1 MSAWR
6 GLAAAGV
13 AAVALIGLPV
23 GTDGQVATQRFA
35 ATGPETPVPATQVL
49 GSIQAPG
56 AANWTER
63 PGATFAGSLLVPG
76 SGQAAMGLRR
86 WLVYGVVEV
95 ALVAGY
101 LDRRAAADRFRD
113 HYRDVAWEAARVH
126 EPGAARRDGSWGY
139 YEAMS
144 QYLTSGAFDRD
155 PRMAG
160 LQPETDP
167 ATYNG
172 QVWELAAGMYLP
184 GGSGEPGTPAWER
197 ALAYYRERAA
207 GPDFLWSWAGSLPE
221 LERFRHW
228 IGRSD
233 EAARWTTRVGGL
245 VLANHIVSAIDA
257 LLAARLASDRALDLD
272 AGFSGP
278 PAAPRWDFTF
288 RIRTDR

>member
-1 MSAWR
+1 M
-6 GLAAAGV
+6 
-13 AAVALIGLPV
+13 ALMGLPA
-23 GTDGQVATQRFA
+23 GSHGQVAIQRFA
-35 ATGPETPVPATQVL
+35 ATGPETPTALAPAI
-49 GSIQAPG
+49 GSAEAPG
-56 AANWTER
+56 GDHWAETPAA
-63 PGATFAGSLLVPG
+63 AFAASLLVPG
-76 SGQAAMGLRR
+76 SGQAAIGLRR
-86 WLVYGVVEV
+86 WLVYGVAEV

-101 LDRRAAADRFRD
+101 LDRRAAARSFRRN
-113 HYRDVAWEAARVH
+113 YRDVAWEAARVH
-126 EPGAARRDGSWGY
+126 EPGAVRRDGSWGY

-144 QYLTSGAFDRD
+144 QHLTSGAFDRD
-155 PRMAG
+155 PSLAG
-160 LQPETDP
+160 IQPETDP
-167 ATYNG
+167 GTYNG

-184 GGSGEPGTPAWER
+184 GGSGEPGSPAWER
-197 ALAYYRERAA
+197 AVDYYRERAA
-207 GPDFLWSWAGSLPE
+207 GPGFLWSWDGSLPE

-257 LLAARLASDRALDLD
+257 LLAAQLASDRALDLD